1 MISFTL
7 RERIRNDLNRWEA
20 MFAWMYLDSEGL
32 VTVGFGTMLRDANA
46 ATAVSFQHAKG
57 GALAT
62 TAEITA
68 AYDIVYAGSA
78 AQKAAVPAKKYSAK
92 HYEKVTDLRIA
103 LATASS
109 LLDSH
114 VDADYSQLQLI
125 YPQFDSFPDDAKV
138 ALFDMI
144 YNLGAGHGK
153 MRHHRAT
160 GLRAYVTMNAA
171 INRGDWGTAAKHCLR
186 HGIPATRNHATAQ
199 LFNNCAVVKLGTS
212 R

>member
-1 MISFTL
+1 MISSTL
-7 RERIRNDLNRWEA
+7 RERIRNDLNRWEG

-32 VTVGFGTMLRDANA
+32 VTVGFGTMLLNAHA
-46 ATAVSFQHAKG
+46 ATAVSFQHAKS

-62 TAEITA
+62 AAEITA
-68 AYDIVYAGSA
+68 AYNVLHAGSA
-78 AQKAAVPAKKYSAK
+78 AQKAAAPAKKYSAK
-92 HYEKVTDLRIA
+92 HYEKVTDLMIT

-109 LLDSH
+109 LRDSH
-114 VDADYSQLQLI
+114 IDADYSQLQLI

-171 INRGDWGTAAKHCLR
+171 INRGDWGTAAKYCLR
-186 HGIPATRNHATAQ
+186 HGIPATRNDATAQ
-199 LFNNCAVVKLGTS
+199 LFNNCAVVKVG
-212 R
+212 RPR

>member
-125 YPQFDSFPDDAKV
+125 YPRFDSFPRKGGT
-138 ALFDMI
+138 I
-144 YNLGAGHGK
+144 
-153 MRHHRAT
+153 RHD
-160 GLRAYVTMNAA
+160 L
-171 INRGDWGTAAKHCLR
+171 
-186 HGIPATRNHATAQ
+186 
-199 LFNNCAVVKLGTS
+199 
-212 R
+212 